1 MSQVLDIRLPEL
13 TGGTTE
19 QQVRQ
24 MQSYL
29 YSLAS
34 QLQFAFENVSRE
46 QEQVKQAQAAA
57 AQEKPSVQTFAALKS
72 LIIKSADI
80 VESYSREIERRL
92 EGKYVAQSQFGAYSQ
107 ETEQKIRENA
117 EGIVQSFRNVQQLL
131 SLVQGVESAVVE
143 INAYIRTGLLYSRE
157 DGEDVY
163 GLEIGQQT
171 RQNDVLRFQKYA
183 RLTADRLSFYD
194 RNETEVAYISDY
206 QLHVTSAQLQSVNA
220 RQMTA
225 ERMDLGMYSWIAGA
239 DGHLTLS

>member
-1 MSQVLDIRLPEL
+1 MSQVVDIRLPEL
-13 TGGTTE
+13 SGGTTE

-24 MQSYL
+24 LQSYL

-46 QEQVKQAQAAA
+46 QEQVRQAQAEAR
-57 AQEKPSVQTFAALKS
+57 EKTPVQTFAALKS

-92 EGKYVAQSQFGAYSQ
+92 EGKYVVQSQFGTYAQ
-107 ETEQKIRENA
+107 QTEQKIRENA

-131 SLVQGVESAVVE
+131 STVQGVESAMVE
-143 INAYIRTGLLYSRE
+143 INAYLRTGLLYSRE

-171 RQNDVLRFQKYA
+171 RRDDVLRFQKFA

-194 RNETEVAYISDY
+194 QNETEVAYISDY
-206 QLHVTSAQLQSVNA
+206 RLHITSAQVQSVNA
-220 RQMTA
+220 RQVAA
-225 ERMDLGMYSWIAGA
+225 ERVELGMYSWTAGA

>member
-1 MSQVLDIRLPEL
+1 MSEVLDIRLPEL
-13 TGGTTE
+13 TGGSTE
-19 QQVRQ
+19 QQLRQ
-24 MQSYL
+24 IQSYL

-34 QLQFAFENVSRE
+34 QLQYAFENVSRE
-46 QEQVKQAQAAA
+46 QEQVRQVQTA
-57 AQEKPSVQTFAALKS
+57 AQEKTPVQTFAVLKS

-92 EGKYVAQSQFGAYSQ
+92 EGKYVAQSQFGTYSQ

-117 EGIVQSFRNVQQLL
+117 EGIVQSFRNVQALQ
-131 SLVQGVESAVVE
+131 SMVESVESAVVE

-171 RQNDVLRFQKYA
+171 RQDGAVRFQKFA

-194 RNETEVAYISDY
+194 RNDVEVAYISDY
-206 QLHVTSAQLQSVNA
+206 QLHITSAQVQSVNA
-220 RQMTA
+220 KQVLA
-225 ERMDLGMYSWIAGA
+225 ERVDLGMYSWIVGA
-239 DGHLTLS
+239 DGHLTIS

>member
-1 MSQVLDIRLPEL
+1 MSEVLDIRLPEL
-13 TGGTTE
+13 TGGSTE
-19 QQVRQ
+19 QQLRQ
-24 MQSYL
+24 IQSYL

-34 QLQFAFENVSRE
+34 QLQYAFENVSRE
-46 QEQVKQAQAAA
+46 QEQVRQVQTA
-57 AQEKPSVQTFAALKS
+57 AQEKTPVQTFAALKS

-92 EGKYVAQSQFGAYSQ
+92 EGKYVAQSQFGTYSQ

-117 EGIVQSFRNVQQLL
+117 EGIVQSFRNVQALQ
-131 SLVQGVESAVVE
+131 SMVESVESAVVE

-171 RQNDVLRFQKYA
+171 RQDGAVRFQKFA

-194 RNETEVAYISDY
+194 RNDVEVAYISDY
-206 QLHVTSAQLQSVNA
+206 QLHITSAQVQSVNA
-220 RQMTA
+220 KQVLA
-225 ERMDLGMYSWIAGA
+225 ERVDLGMYSWIVGA
-239 DGHLTLS
+239 DGHLTIS

>member
-1 MSQVLDIRLPEL
+1 MSQVVDFRLPEL
-13 TGGTTE
+13 SGGTTE

-24 MQSYL
+24 LQSYL

-46 QEQVKQAQAAA
+46 QEQVRQAQTA
-57 AQEKPSVQTFAALKS
+57 AQEKTPVQTFAALKS
-72 LIIKSADI
+72 LIIRSADI

-92 EGKYVAQSQFGAYSQ
+92 EGKYVAQSQFGTYAQ
-107 ETEQKIRENA
+107 QTEQKIRENA

-131 SLVQGVESAVVE
+131 SEVQGVESAMVE
-143 INAYIRTGLLYSRE
+143 INAYLRTGLLYSKE

-171 RQNDVLRFQKYA
+171 RRDDVLRFQKFA

-194 RNETEVAYISDY
+194 QNETEVAYISDY
-206 QLHVTSAQLQSVNA
+206 QLHITSAQVQSVNA
-220 RQMTA
+220 RQVAA
-225 ERMDLGMYSWIAGA
+225 ERVELGMYSWTAGA

>member
-1 MSQVLDIRLPEL
+1 MSEVLDIRLPEL
-13 TGGTTE
+13 TGGSTE
-19 QQVRQ
+19 QQLRQ
-24 MQSYL
+24 IQSYL

-34 QLQFAFENVSRE
+34 QLQYAFENVSRE
-46 QEQVKQAQAAA
+46 QEQVRQVQTA
-57 AQEKPSVQTFAALKS
+57 AQEKTPVQTFAALKS

-92 EGKYVAQSQFGAYSQ
+92 EGKYVAQSQFGTYSQ

-117 EGIVQSFRNVQQLL
+117 EGIVQSFRNVQALQ
-131 SLVQGVESAVVE
+131 SMVESVESAVVE

-171 RQNDVLRFQKYA
+171 RQDGAVRFQKFA

-194 RNETEVAYISDY
+194 RNDVEVAYISDY
-206 QLHVTSAQLQSVNA
+206 QLHITSAQVQSVNA
-220 RQMTA
+220 RQVRT
-225 ERMDLGMYSWIAGA
+225 ERVDLGMYSWIVGA
-239 DGHLTLS
+239 DGHLTIS

>member
-1 MSQVLDIRLPEL
+1 MSEVLDIRLPEL
-13 TGGTTE
+13 TGGSTE
-19 QQVRQ
+19 QQMRQ
-24 MQSYL
+24 IQSYL

-34 QLQFAFENVSRE
+34 QLQYAFENVSRE
-46 QEQVKQAQAAA
+46 QEQVRQVQTA
-57 AQEKPSVQTFAALKS
+57 AQEKTPVQTFAALKS

-92 EGKYVAQSQFGAYSQ
+92 EGKYVAQSQFGTYSQ

-117 EGIVQSFRNVQQLL
+117 EGIVQSFRNVQALQ
-131 SLVQGVESAVVE
+131 SMVESVESAVVE

-171 RQNDVLRFQKYA
+171 RQDGAVRFQKFA

-194 RNETEVAYISDY
+194 RNDVEVAYISDY
-206 QLHVTSAQLQSVNA
+206 QLHITSAQVQSVNA
-220 RQMTA
+220 KQVLA
-225 ERMDLGMYSWIAGA
+225 ERVDLGMYSWIVGA
-239 DGHLTLS
+239 DGHLTIS